1 MSTTATPGVGKM
13 FLPAFPKVKGFGSE
27 NALTLNHSWAVRWL
41 AGLFRLWPRT
51 ILGRFGV
58 PVFAKSVPKY
68 QGFSGEPSWK
78 VRIPEAPQLDNSARR
93 KCVLPKL

>member
-13 FLPAFPKVKGFGSE
+13 FRPALPNVYGFGSE
-27 NALTLNHSWAVRWL
+27 NALTLNHCWAVRWL
-41 AGLFRLWPRT
+41 AGLFTSCPSTTFGRL
-51 ILGRFGV
+51 GV

-78 VRIPEAPQLDNSARR
+78 VRIPEAPQLDNSGRR
-93 KCVLPKL
+93 KCVFPKL